1 MYVNVRKFE
10 FNKHSL
16 ASVSFYTYFVFCF
29 FLEVSFHSTGSERN
43 TIHFMIDDM

>member
-16 ASVSFYTYFVFCF
+16 ASVSFYTYFVFF
-29 FLEVSFHSTGSERN
+29 VEVSFHSTGSERN